1 MRIINTI
8 NWEYNLYIAFVNKY
22 THKSNKSNKKWY
34 LKLGRSWF
42 RSAIYVHKPFISN
55 IFISSGFWKFE
66 LCCFLWNK
74 LVKFLPDHTQLWH
87 TRAKNE
93 TGRLARAWIYLTIIN
108 ICISVRSTIERYKK
122 ASASTSGTA
131 PVIDVNSHVRIVSV
145 IFSRFFLNINIIF
158 LTIGNASFYFLY
170 TGISQQYFQQEA
182 AKLHQQIQTLQNSNK

>member
-66 LCCFLWNK
+66 LFRFSMLNSNQATHNFDIRAQGWNWEISQSLNLFDNK
-74 LVKFLPDHTQLWH
+74 Y
-87 TRAKNE
+87 
-93 TGRLARAWIYLTIIN
+93 I

-131 PVIDVNSHVRIVSV
+131 PVIDVNSHVRIVSIV
-145 IFSRFFLNINIIF
+145 LSIFLNINIVFVNFWMIHFIF
-158 LTIGNASFYFLY
+158 CSLEF
-170 TGISQQYFQQEA
+170 SQLYFQQEA